1 LKSRRKGL
9 LLLLLLGHGL
19 TRERY
24 EGKERE
30 RMREREKA
38 TRETINKLEIEREK
52 GHHPFSL
59 AEYLFS
65 SDSSDL
71 PCLGFSNAKKFHRRG
86 EGEGGRR

>member
-1 LKSRRKGL
+1 VIRREYPSIGEIQKR
-9 LLLLLLGHGL
+9 
-19 TRERY
+19 T
-24 EGKERE
+24 K
-30 RMREREKA
+30 REKK
-38 TRETINKLEIEREK
+38 TKRSSEIEREK

>member
-1 LKSRRKGL
+1 MKSRRKGL

-52 GHHPFSL
+52 GQVFERWVWVKGRERERDI
-59 AEYLFS
+59 AKRKAYD
-65 SDSSDL
+65 SDSPGS
-71 PCLGFSNAKKFHRRG
+71 
-86 EGEGGRR
+86 